1 MTDTSHALGSTP
13 ASSGPVTAQEAGTA
27 DVSGMRCSGLPRA
40 FRLCGLR
47 AILMGLVLLAV
58 LPALGLAV
66 FQGSV
71 QLRQAR
77 EEAKAEAASRAL
89 ALAGAQRELTLAA
102 RQLIET
108 MAATTVVR
116 VIDPQGCAQLFS
128 ELLARSGGGVANLLA
143 VSAAGER
150 IGEAVADAGDFFPTE
165 RNPIGQVSFEDR
177 HWFRQVMRTG
187 ELYVGRF
194 ALAPNGRPIMI
205 LACPARSWNGSV
217 KAVVAAC
224 LTLDALGKRLE
235 TQPPPPGSQV
245 RVMSASGLLLAGLA
259 DAREQVGADI
269 VASPLARAVLRRQD
283 GNTELRDADDVPRL
297 VGFARLL
304 PDQPDSPVVSVAV
317 PLTEAYAKVQALLR
331 TQILWLVLVGVI
343 GLGAAWLLASRLLV
357 SPILGLMHAAEAIG
371 RGESATRVAALG
383 TVPELGRLGRAFNRM
398 AEDLEE
404 REQGLIQLTADLR
417 NSNRDL
423 EQFAYVASHDL
434 QEPLRKITSFADL
447 LTRRYG
453 GQLDE
458 TGQRYINYMVDGAK
472 RMSQLINHLLTY
484 SRLGTHGKAFT
495 RMALG
500 DALDIA
506 LDNLQI
512 SLEQTGAVVR
522 RGYLPTV
529 TADVAQIG
537 QLFQNLIGNALKYR
551 GPDTPQV
558 AIEARRRDD
567 TWEVS
572 VADNGLGIAKQH
584 HDRVFRMFQRLHTAQ
599 EYPGAGIG
607 LSFCKRI
614 VERHGGRIWVESE
627 EGKGSTFFFTLPDK
641 EEPIQ

>member
-1 MTDTSHALGSTP
+1 MTDPSHTASALPPSP
-13 ASSGPVTAQEAGTA
+13 ERPSAQERGDAEQPVDNCRGL
-27 DVSGMRCSGLPRA
+27 SG
-40 FRLCGLR
+40 RLRPCGLR

-66 FQGSV
+66 FQGNA

-77 EEAKAEAASRAL
+77 EEAKAEVASRAL
-89 ALAGAQRELTLAA
+89 TLAGAQRELTLAA

-128 ELLARSGGGVANLLA
+128 ELLTRSGGGLANLLA
-143 VSAAGER
+143 VSAGGER
-150 IGEAVADAGDFFPTE
+150 IAEAVAGAGDFFPTE

-177 HWFRQVMRTG
+177 NWFRQVKRTG
-187 ELYVGRF
+187 KLFVGHF
-194 ALAPNGRPIMI
+194 ALAAGGRPIMV
-205 LACPARSWNGSV
+205 LACPARSWDGSV

-224 LTLDALGKRLE
+224 LTLDALDGRLK
-235 TQPPPPGSQV
+235 TQPPPPGSRV
-245 RVMSASGLLLAGLA
+245 RVVAASGLLLRSLPEGGK
-259 DAREQVGADI
+259 EVGTDI
-269 VASPLARAVLRRQD
+269 GASPLAKTILSRLD
-283 GNTELRDADDVPRL
+283 GNAEIRGADDVPRL

-304 PDQPDSPVVSVAV
+304 PGLPDSPVVSVAI
-317 PLTEAYAKVQALLR
+317 PLREAYAKVEALLR
-331 TQILWLVLVGVI
+331 TQILWLTLVGVL
-343 GLGAAWLLASRLLV
+343 GLGAAWLLGSRLLV
-357 SPILGLMHAAEAIG
+357 SPILALLHAAEAIG
-371 RGESATRVAALG
+371 RGEAATRVAAPG
-383 TVPELGRLGRAFNRM
+383 TVRELGRLGRAFNRM

-404 REQGLIQLTADLR
+404 RERGLVQLTADLR

-447 LTRRYG
+447 LVRRYG
-453 GQLDE
+453 GQFDE
-458 TGQRYINYMVDGAK
+458 TGQRYINYMVDGAR

-484 SRLGTHGKAFT
+484 SRLGTHGKAFAA
-495 RMALG
+495 MQLD

-522 RGYLPTV
+522 RGTLPTV

-551 GPDTPQV
+551 GEDTPLV
-558 AIEARRRDD
+558 LIEARRREDA
-567 TWEVS
+567 WEVR
-572 VADNGLGIAKQH
+572 VTDNGLGIAKQH
-584 HDRVFRMFQRLHTAQ
+584 QDRVFRMFQRLHTAQ

-627 EGKGSTFFFTLPDK
+627 EGKGSTFHFTLPDK
-641 EEPIQ
+641 EEPEQ